1 MKKPHYHG
9 HRQRLRERLQ
19 RDPRSLADYEVL
31 EMLLGYV
38 LRRGDTKPLAKELLA
53 RHQNLRGVFQASPE
67 ELRQAEGFGPAMETF
82 WHLWK
87 EVWARLHETP
97 ARSRA
102 VLSSPQEVSELAMA
116 RLGPSRS
123 EEFWAALVDNK
134 NRLLAWERVSQGTV
148 DQAPVYPREVMAL
161 ALKHEAS
168 GIVLVHNHPG
178 GDPHPSSQDM
188 ELTRRLVRAASDL
201 GVRILDHLVVT
212 DDAYYSFQ
220 QEGML

>member
-1 MKKPHYHG
+1 
-9 HRQRLRERLQ
+9 
-19 RDPRSLADYEVL
+19 
-31 EMLLGYV
+31 
-38 LRRGDTKPLAKELLA
+38 
-53 RHQNLRGVFQASPE
+53 
-67 ELRQAEGFGPAMETF
+67 
-82 WHLWK
+82 
-87 EVWARLHETP
+87 
-97 ARSRA
+97 
-102 VLSSPQEVSELAMA
+102 
-116 RLGPSRS
+116 
-123 EEFWAALVDNK
+123 
-134 NRLLAWERVSQGTV
+134 
-148 DQAPVYPREVMAL
+148 MAL